1 MKQFKLILLCLLALC
16 TVFAMCACGETA
28 DTSSAGGA
36 ESSTAV
42 SAESSAAVSEA
53 ESETSSEDEQSSVFA
68 VAVVDGD
75 GNPVS
80 GVMVQICKDTCL
92 PAMTDANGIA
102 TFALEITDGYK
113 LSVMSCPDGY
123 TYTGEAEIYLES
135 GATEYTLTLQK
146 DAE

>member
-28 DTSSAGGA
+28 DTSSADA
-36 ESSTAV
+36 ESSSAV
-42 SAESSAAVSEA
+42 SAESSAPVSET
-53 ESETSSEDEQSSVFA
+53 ESETSSEDEQSVSFLVS
-68 VAVVDGD
+68 VVDGD

-92 PAMTDANGIA
+92 PAMSDANGIA

-113 LSVMSCPDGY
+113 LSVMSCPEGY
-123 TYTGEAEIYLES
+123 TYTGDAEIYLES